1 MSSAE
6 HGTWPMVSAQ
16 QMLDVIT
23 VITTIR
29 LRLLEPASMGGR
41 AHSRATEDSHAGCVL
56 HTIHV
61 VMQGKP
67 VRLST
72 DPADGTALLQ
82 LLTNIVM
89 LKLDLLGQGLIN
101 KGGECGF

>member
-41 AHSRATEDSHAGCVL
+41 ARSRATEDSHAGCIL

-61 VMQGKP
+61 VMQHTTCAAVHGSCRWDSP
-67 VRLST
+67 TPTSDSYR
-72 DPADGTALLQ
+72 DA
-82 LLTNIVM
+82 
-89 LKLDLLGQGLIN
+89 
-101 KGGECGF
+101 